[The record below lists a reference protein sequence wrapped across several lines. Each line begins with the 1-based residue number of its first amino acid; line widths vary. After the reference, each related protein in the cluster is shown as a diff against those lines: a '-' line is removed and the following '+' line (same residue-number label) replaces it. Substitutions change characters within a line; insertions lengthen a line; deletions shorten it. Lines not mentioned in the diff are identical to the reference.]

1 MYNKELE
8 IDSYINCL
16 WSYFQSYLKS
26 INKNI
31 KYQEYRWLKVLEKSK
46 LNLDKTLILKYL
58 KDPNYIFKITKY
70 NDSPINKIIIL
81 KLRFQICIYWLYY
94 LLIKSNEKKD
104 KSTGQTCINFNN
116 MTLMNWTENIDNL
129 ISIFESRNEIL
140 IIERDK
146 IYENIKELERARI
159 KYPQLDPVHENKLE
173 NQLKALRYILNLEI
187 TDELRNLNR
196 NLKKLGNDKFG
207 CMTEVFDK
215 INLLK
220 DNLSKFTRL
229 YDHMSEELLSKYTNP
244 KIRIFKIENSKYL
257 NFVSA
262 NLSYQR
268 DLLMFREIIH
278 NPKSLTFEILEK
290 IKLIELKI
298 NRLEVTTINLLINK
312 SNKLYNFILKLVN
325 ENSMSNIDGSD
336 LNEYFEIQKVV
347 FNDIKVLNSAKENN
361 YNIISNLEKNF
372 KYTDLKDLDLEFYY
386 QFLTHINQLLIGIKK
401 GQMVCIDDKKYL
413 SNDNF
418 NDKKKFNLLM
428 KTINS
433 QFVSKREF
441 NDKIEEIESRIS
453 TIENGSNSP
462 YVIGTMVISL
472 ISLSIWKKLMNFRES
487 VL

>member
-8 IDSYINCL
+8 VDSYINCL

-26 INKNI
+26 INNNI

-70 NDSPINKIIIL
+70 KDAPLSKIIIL
-81 KLRFQICIYWLYY
+81 KLRFFICIYWLYY
-94 LLIKSNEKKD
+94 LLIKSNEKREKNS
-104 KSTGQTCINFNN
+104 KS
-116 MTLMNWTENIDNL
+116 NIDFNSITL
-129 ISIFESRNEIL
+129 SNWIENVENMISIFESRNEIL

-146 IYENIKELERARI
+146 IHDNLNELERARI
-159 KYPQLDPVHENKLE
+159 KYPQLDPVHQKKLE

-187 TDELRNLNR
+187 TDELRNLNN
-196 NLKKLGNDKFG
+196 NLKRLNEGKFG
-207 CMTEVFDK
+207 GMTEIFDR

-220 DNLSKFTRL
+220 DNLSNFIRL
-229 YDHMSEELLSKYTNP
+229 YDHMSEELLSKFVNP
-244 KIRIFKIENSKYL
+244 KIKIFCIKSDKYL

-262 NLSYQR
+262 NLNYQR
-268 DLLMFREIIH
+268 ELLVFREIIH
-278 NPKSLTFEILEK
+278 NPKSLTFEVLEK

-298 NRLEVTTINLLINK
+298 NRIEVNTINLLLDK
-312 SNKLYNFILKLVN
+312 SNKLCKFISKLVS
-325 ENSMSNIDGSD
+325 ESSVSNIDGTD
-336 LNEYFEIQKVV
+336 LNEYFKMQNSII
-347 FNDIKVLNSAKENN
+347 NDIKVLNSAKEKNF
-361 YNIISNLEKNF
+361 NIISNLEKNF

-386 QFLTHINQLLIGIKK
+386 QFLTHVNQILIGIKK
-401 GQMVCIDDKKYL
+401 GKIICIDDKKYL

-418 NDKKKFNLLM
+418 NDRKQFNLLM

-433 QFVSKREF
+433 QFVTKKEF
-441 NDKIEEIESRIS
+441 TNKIDEIENRIT

-472 ISLSIWKKLMNFRES
+472 ISLSIWKKLMNFRENIM
-487 VL
+487 